1 LPIRLQH
8 AKIRRMLSYSVTQ
21 KLGRTFELGPIRPPS
36 EAYSLLI
43 RATRNCPWNRC
54 QFCPVYKG
62 SKFELRPVREIIRD
76 IEAVK
81 SISEGIKEM
90 AWKIGYG
97 DRVRE
102 VAAMLCNQPQYGQC
116 VCHVALWLGTGG
128 KTAFLQDSNTLIM
141 RTPELVQ
148 VITFLKETFPSLNRV
163 TTYGRSHTAARK
175 SLAELKELKDAGLDR
190 IHVGLETGCDALL
203 AYMEKGCTAENHIEG
218 GKKVKEAGISLC
230 EYVMPGLGG
239 RKMSQEHALET
250 ARVLNKI
257 DPDYIRLRS
266 LHVSQ
271 AMPLWAK
278 LQDGDFELQTED
290 EVVKEIAVFIGNL
303 QVTSYL
309 KSDHILNLLME
320 VEGKMPED
328 KEECLNLINKYL
340 SLPDEE
346 RLNFKVGRRTGLYN
360 RLADLS
366 DSYKHD
372 KIDQAIKHLK
382 TEGSDVE
389 EAIVKLKNSFI

>member
-1 LPIRLQH
+1 
-8 AKIRRMLSYSVTQ
+8 MLSYTVTE
-21 KLGRTFELGPIRPPS
+21 KLSHTFELGPIRPPS

-54 QFCPVYKG
+54 QFCPIYKG
-62 SKFELRPVREIIRD
+62 CKFELRSVEEIIKD

-81 SISEGIKEM
+81 AISEGLKEI
-90 AWKIGYG
+90 AWKTGYG
-97 DRVRE
+97 NKVLE
-102 VAAMLCNQPQYGQC
+102 VAAMLSNQPQYGQC
-116 VCHVALWLGTGG
+116 VHNVALWLGTGG
-128 KTAFLQDSNTLIM
+128 NSAFLQDSNTLIM
-141 RTPELVQ
+141 RTSELTQ
-148 VITFLKETFPSLNRV
+148 VITFLRKTFPSLNRV

-175 SLAELKELKDAGLDR
+175 SSAELKELKDAGLDR
-190 IHVGLETGCDALL
+190 IHIGLETGYDPLL

-218 GKKVKEAGISLC
+218 GQKVKEAGISLC

-239 RKMSQEHALET
+239 KKMSQEHARET
-250 ARVLNKI
+250 AKVLNEI

-266 LHVSQ
+266 LHVMPT
-271 AMPLWAK
+271 MPLWTR
-278 LQDGDFELQTED
+278 LQGGDFELQTED
-290 EVVKEIAVFIGNL
+290 EVAKEIGVFIENL

-309 KSDHILNLLME
+309 TSDHILNLLTE

-328 KEECLNLINKYL
+328 KEKCLNIINKYL

-346 RLNFKVGRRTGLYN
+346 RLNFKFGRRAGLYN

-372 KIDQAIKHLK
+372 KIDQGIKHLRAQ
-382 TEGSDVE
+382 GSNVE
-389 EAIVKLKNSFI
+389 EAIFRLKDSFI

>member
-1 LPIRLQH
+1 MPIPFRQ
-8 AKIRRMLSYSVTQ
+8 AKIRRMLSYSVTE
-21 KLGRTFELGPIRPPS
+21 KLGHNFELGPIRPPS

-62 SKFELRPVREIIRD
+62 SKFELRPVGQIMRD
-76 IEAVK
+76 IEAVET
-81 SISEGIKEM
+81 ISEGIKEM
-90 AWKIGYG
+90 AWKMGYG

-116 VCHVALWLGTGG
+116 VCHVALWLGTRG

-141 RTPELVQ
+141 RTPDLIQ
-148 VITFLKETFPSLNRV
+148 VITFLRKTFPSLNRV
-163 TTYGRSHTAARK
+163 TTYGRSHTTARK

-190 IHVGLETGCDALL
+190 IHIGLETGYDPLL
-203 AYMEKGCTAENHIEG
+203 NYMEKGCTAENHIEG

-239 RKMSQEHALET
+239 RKMSQEHARET
-250 ARVLNKI
+250 ARVLNEI

-266 LHVSQ
+266 LHASPT
-271 AMPLWAK
+271 MPLWAR

-290 EVVKEIAVFIGNL
+290 EVAKEIAVFIENL
-303 QVTSYL
+303 RVTSYL

-320 VEGKMPED
+320 VEGKMPDD
-328 KEECLNLINKYL
+328 KEKCLNIVNKYL

-360 RLADLS
+360 RLADLG
-366 DSYKHD
+366 DRYKHD
-372 KIDQAIKHLK
+372 KIEQAIKRLRAQ
-382 TEGSDVE
+382 GSDVE
-389 EAIVKLKNSFI
+389 EAIVKLKSSFI

>member
-1 LPIRLQH
+1 MSIPLQH
-8 AKIRRMLSYSVTQ
+8 AKIRRMLSYSVTE
-21 KLGRTFELGPIRPPS
+21 KLGHTFELGPIRPPS

-62 SKFELRPVREIIRD
+62 SKFGLRPVNEIMKD

-81 SISEGIKEM
+81 AISEGIKEI
-90 AWKIGYG
+90 AWKMGYG
-97 DRVRE
+97 DRVKE
-102 VAAMLCNQPQYGQC
+102 VAAMLSNQLQYGQC
-116 VCHVALWLGTGG
+116 VHNVALWLGTRG

-141 RTPELVQ
+141 RTPELTQ
-148 VITFLKETFPSLNRV
+148 VITFLRETLPSLNRV
-163 TTYGRSHTAARK
+163 TTYARSHTAARK
-175 SLAELKELKDAGLDR
+175 PLAELKELKDAGLDR
-190 IHVGLETGCDALL
+190 IHIGLETGYDPLL
-203 AYMEKGCTAENHIEG
+203 AYMEKGCTAKNHIEG

-239 RKMSQEHALET
+239 KKMSQEHARET
-250 ARVLNKI
+250 AKVLNEI

-266 LHVSQ
+266 LHVSPT
-271 AMPLWAK
+271 MPLWAR

-290 EVVKEIAVFIGNL
+290 EVVKEIAIFIENL

-320 VEGKMPED
+320 VKGKMLED
-328 KEECLNLINKYL
+328 KGKCLNIINKYL

-360 RLADLS
+360 RLTDLS

-372 KIDQAIKHLK
+372 KIEQAIKSLRAQ
-382 TEGSDVE
+382 GSNVE
-389 EAIVKLKNSFI
+389 EATFRLRNSFI

>member
-1 LPIRLQH
+1 M
-8 AKIRRMLSYSVTQ
+8 K
-21 KLGRTFELGPIRPPS
+21 
-36 EAYSLLI
+36 
-43 RATRNCPWNRC
+43 
-54 QFCPVYKG
+54 
-62 SKFELRPVREIIRD
+62 D

-81 SISEGIKEM
+81 AISEGIKEV
-90 AWKIGYG
+90 AWKMGYG

-102 VAAMLCNQPQYGQC
+102 VAALLCNQPQYGQC
-116 VCHVALWLGTGG
+116 VCHVALWLGMKGT
-128 KTAFLQDSNTLIM
+128 TAFLQDSNTLIM
-141 RTPELVQ
+141 RTPELIQ
-148 VITFLKETFPSLNRV
+148 VITFLRETFPSLNRV

-190 IHVGLETGCDALL
+190 IHIGLETGYDPLL

-239 RKMSQEHALET
+239 KKMSQEHARET
-250 ARVLNKI
+250 ARVLNEI

-266 LHVSQ
+266 LHVSPT
-271 AMPLWAK
+271 MPLWTR

-290 EVVKEIAVFIGNL
+290 EVAKEIAVFIENL

-328 KEECLNLINKYL
+328 KGKCLNIINKYL

-372 KIDQAIKHLK
+372 KIDQAIKSLRAQ
-382 TEGSDVE
+382 GSDVE
-389 EAIVKLKNSFI
+389 EAIFKLKNSFI